1 MRPNKQNKLSLFKSH
16 GKKSQWKQTGKYI
29 YIYITDKWGLKLK
42 NK

>member
-29 YIYITDKWGLKLK
+29 YIYNW
-42 NK
+42 